1 MVATWHFT
9 STGNLL
15 PFMLCSEPADPLL
28 WPQWNSI
35 FSALKRPGSP
45 APATKYSSFRSIAT
59 GEKKKRGRKKKEN
72 RIKQGKKIS
81 TLVLRQGKADYSS
94 KNMVYRSSD
103 GQSKVR
109 KIISVPINSRSR
121 LHSHYPNPDLSFILF
136 FPQWQLTQW
145 RDQCDKSN
153 LQRVAK

>member
-1 MVATWHFT
+1 MVATWRFT

-59 GEKKKRGRKKKEN
+59 GEKKKRGRKKKKKEN

-109 KIISVPINSRSR
+109 KIISVPIIITR
-121 LHSHYPNPDLSFILF
+121 ILICLLFYF

>member
-1 MVATWHFT
+1 MVATWRFT

-59 GEKKKRGRKKKEN
+59 GEKKKRGREKKKEN

-109 KIISVPINSRSR
+109 KIISVPIIITR
-121 LHSHYPNPDLSFILF
+121 ILICLLFYF